1 MLDQTSLMARVLH
14 GAGAKQNDVISVVS
28 ENRFEYPAVT
38 FGAFYLGVIVA
49 PANVTYTEREFNKK
63 KLSIH
68 SHHSQVSMV
77 SCNVEIHSK
86 EVEFEVLSFM
96 FLFSMSSKR

>member
-63 KLSIH
+63 KNCPFIH
-68 SHHSQVSMV
+68 IIVRCRWSVVM
-77 SCNVEIHSK
+77 
-86 EVEFEVLSFM
+86 
-96 FLFSMSSKR
+96 